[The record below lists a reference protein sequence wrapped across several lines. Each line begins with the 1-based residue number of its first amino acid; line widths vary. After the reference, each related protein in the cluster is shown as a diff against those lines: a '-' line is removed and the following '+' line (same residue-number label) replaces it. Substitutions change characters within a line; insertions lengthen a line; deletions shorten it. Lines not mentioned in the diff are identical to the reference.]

1 MCEEGVGL
9 SKFKSMALRPGP
21 FGMKIQS
28 QAAMPEPAPAFP
40 TYPCLRLVSLWVPSL
55 SSTRNGRRD
64 HQRPFHYGAQEDL
77 STTNQRLP
85 VHFYFPNFL
94 PFLSTALT
102 GDTSA
107 GVTISRHGKPFL
119 SPNQRPP
126 QPVSFLLSL
135 KPKASDSCFFFRLFQ
150 PDLIS
155 LDLLRLSPAP
165 IYRLFQR
172 PSFALSFRDTSPSS

>member
-1 MCEEGVGL
+1 
-9 SKFKSMALRPGP
+9 MALRPGP

-28 QAAMPEPAPAFP
+28 QAAMPESAPAFP

-55 SSTRNGRRD
+55 FSTRNGRRD

-94 PFLSTALT
+94 PFLSTAFDRRYFS
-102 GDTSA
+102 GSDF
-107 GVTISRHGKPFL
+107 ISPRKTFL

-126 QPVSFLLSL
+126 QLVSFLLSL
-135 KPKASDSCFFFRLFQ
+135 KPRASDSCFLFRLFQ

-165 IYRLFQR
+165 VYRLFQR